1 MPVIRFD
8 VLIPAVQAADLEE
21 RFVDAGAKLA
31 RAGVCDE
38 LAVDTDHEPEAQSGV
53 REQLEQT
60 YRDEHDGRDL
70 TDARLIR
77 YRLAPRGFAGS
88 LNQLA
93 MALSRILTPA
103 AALPMD
109 PVLLE
114 NEAAYERPAY
124 YPWWLEIER

>member
-1 MPVIRFD
+1 MSVIRFD
-8 VLIPAVQAADLEE
+8 VLIPAAQAADLED

-31 RAGVCDE
+31 QAGVCDE
-38 LAVDTDHEPEAQSGV
+38 LVVDTDHEPDAQAGV

-60 YRDEHDGRDL
+60 YRDDHDGRDL
-70 TDARLIR
+70 VDARLVR
-77 YRLAPRGFAGS
+77 YRLVPQNFAGS

-114 NEAAYERPAY
+114 NEQAYERPAY